1 MRTIP
6 ERNGPGRGL
15 IFMKK
20 SWLVLLFALSLLAGC
35 AQNYVITTRN
45 GDRISTTSKPKL
57 KDGSYV
63 YKDRQ
68 GQPGSIPSGR
78 VREIAPA
85 SAGDEKKMQ
94 FIPP

>member
-6 ERNGPGRGL
+6 ERNGPGRSL
-15 IFMKK
+15 ILMKR
-20 SWLVLLFALSLLAGC
+20 SWLVLLLALLLAGC

-45 GDRISTTSKPKL
+45 GDRITTKSKPKL